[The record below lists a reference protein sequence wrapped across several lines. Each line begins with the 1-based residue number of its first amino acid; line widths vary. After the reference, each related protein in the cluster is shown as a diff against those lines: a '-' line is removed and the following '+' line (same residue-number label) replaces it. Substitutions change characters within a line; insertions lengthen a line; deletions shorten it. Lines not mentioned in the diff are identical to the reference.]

1 MTIKKALVL
10 YSNQDCDL
18 LLSFVLK
25 KTKEFLYLNPEH
37 EIPETKLIAFK
48 KLVSQRI
55 KGKPIAYLLGYK
67 YFYGLKFKVTKDT
80 LIPRP
85 ETELL
90 IDEILSYCHSD
101 PPTGGR
107 EIYTSIIEIPHSAQ
121 DNSKIRILDI
131 GTGSGCIA
139 ISLAKNLSANIT
151 ASDISAKA
159 LKIAKANAKA
169 HHVKVKFVQSNLL
182 SNLKNKKLDLIVAN
196 LPYGWREWKN
206 NTTANTRGLK
216 FEPPQALFTG
226 KMGLALIEQ
235 FLKEVNSIPH
245 QPRLILLEFDHRQKI
260 KLTAL
265 IKKQFPKSK
274 SIFKK
279 DLNGRWRMVCIYQ

>member
-37 EIPETKLIAFK
+37 EISRTKLIAFK
-48 KLVSQRI
+48 KLVSQRA

-67 YFYGLKFKVTKDT
+67 YFFGLKFKVTKDT

-90 IDEILSYCHSD
+90 VDEVLSYCHSELVEESLANHRD
-101 PPTGGR
+101 PAPP
-107 EIYTSIIEIPHSAQ
+107 EADQ
-121 DNSKIRILDI
+121 DDSKIRILDV

-151 ASDISAKA
+151 ASDTSTSALRVA
-159 LKIAKANAKA
+159 RANAKT
-169 HHVKVKFVQSNLL
+169 HKSKVKFIKSDLL
-182 SNLKNKKLDLIVAN
+182 KGIKQPDFDIIVAN

-206 NTTANTRGLK
+206 NTTANTKGLK
-216 FEPPQALFTG
+216 FEPSQALFTG
-226 KMGLALIEQ
+226 KMGLALIDQ
-235 FLKEVNSIPH
+235 LLKEVKNIPY
-245 QPRLILLEFDHRQKI
+245 QPRLILLEFDPRQKI
-260 KLTAL
+260 KLAQL

-279 DLNGRWRMVCIYQ
+279 DLNGRWRIACIYL